1 MLTTY
6 PAVFVREDD
15 GKYSVLFPDLNS
27 ATCGD
32 NLNDALEMAQDCMA
46 GLVYTAQKSGEPLPK
61 ASDMSQE
68 LLQRTCAE
76 MEADPQNAFINL
88 IAVDVEAY
96 ARQHFQKSVKKTLSI
111 PQWMND
117 AAEKQGINFSKV
129 LQEALTEKL
138 AHA

>member
-46 GLVYTAQKSGEPLPK
+46 GLVYTAQKSGEPLPE

-68 LLQRTCAE
+68 LLQSTCAE
-76 MEADPQNAFINL
+76 MEADPKNAFINL

>member
-46 GLVYTAQKSGEPLPK
+46 GLVYTAKMSGEQLPK

-68 LLQRTCAE
+68 LLQKTCAE
-76 MEADPQNAFINL
+76 MEADPKNAFINL